1 MKNKTVAIY
10 ARVSTGQQKADMQI
24 RELRSFVKR
33 SGWKLFREYTDEGYS
48 GKDTKRPEYAR
59 MMGDARRRRFNVLLV
74 WKLDRLSRSTR
85 DLLNTVAELDA
96 LGVDF
101 ISYENQ
107 IDTTTP
113 SGKLFITI
121 VAAFAQFER
130 EIIRERVIAGLENAK
145 RKGKLLGR
153 PRLGDPVIEKARNL
167 RERGMSYRAIGRELA
182 TPESTVR
189 KRLKFAK

>member
-10 ARVSTGQQKADMQI
+10 ARVSTGQQKADLQI

-33 SGWKLFREYTDEGYS
+33 SGWKRYKEFVDQGYS
-48 GKDTKRPEYAR
+48 GKDTKRPEYIR
-59 MMGDARRRRFNVLLV
+59 MMEEARRRRFNVLLV
-74 WKLDRLSRSTR
+74 WKLDRLSRSTK
-85 DLLNTVAELDA
+85 DLLNTVEELDA

-113 SGKLFITI
+113 SGKLFFTI

-130 EIIRERVIAGLENAK
+130 EIIRERVIAGLENAR
-145 RKGKLLGR
+145 RKGKVLGR
-153 PRLGDPVIEKARNL
+153 PRLGDPVIEKARVL
-167 RERGMSYRAIGRELA
+167 RNEGMSFRQIGKKLVLD
-182 TPESTVR
+182 ESTVR
-189 KRLKFAK
+189 KRMKLSE

>member
-1 MKNKTVAIY
+1 MKNKTAAIY
-10 ARVSTGQQKADMQI
+10 ARVSTGQQKVDPQ
-24 RELRSFVKR
+24 LRRFVKR
-33 SGWKLFREYTDEGYS
+33 SGWRLYKEYIDQGYS
-48 GKDTKRPEYAR
+48 GKDTKRPQYIR
-59 MMGDARRRRFNVLLV
+59 MKEGARRRKFNVLLV

-85 DLLNTVAELDA
+85 DLLNTTEELDA

-113 SGKLFITI
+113 SGKLFFTI

-145 RKGKLLGR
+145 SKGKVLGR
-153 PRLGDPVIEKARNL
+153 PKIGDPVIERARNL
-167 RERGMSYRAIGRELA
+167 RQEGLAYRQIGRELNVD
-182 TPESTVR
+182 ESTIR
-189 KRLKFAK
+189 KRLKPFK